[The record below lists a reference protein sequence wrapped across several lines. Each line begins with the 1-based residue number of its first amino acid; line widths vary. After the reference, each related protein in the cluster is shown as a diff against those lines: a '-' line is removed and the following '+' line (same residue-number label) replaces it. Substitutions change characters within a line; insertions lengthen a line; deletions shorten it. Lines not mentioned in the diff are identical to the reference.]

1 MKIIFILIKIMFSLI
16 KSSDET
22 TILMSL
28 TLITSQNNNELTNTD
43 LPLYLNDIIFLFAS
57 LYFINDYATVA
68 TFLIK
73 IKNIDIT
80 ESP

>member
-1 MKIIFILIKIMFSLI
+1 
-16 KSSDET
+16 
-22 TILMSL
+22 MSL